1 MSGHTNLDVLN
12 KIYNRIK
19 TVDIVT
25 KYRKKEKEKKEEEEK
40 EKKKQQQRVK
50 NKMAPNGAIN
60 IYTYIYKS
68 R

>member
-40 EKKKQQQRVK
+40 EKKKQQQ
-50 NKMAPNGAIN
+50 NKD
-60 IYTYIYKS
+60 KE
-68 R
+68 